1 MLGALCA
8 ATVNVVAEDAGGWT
22 EKRNEKGKVVQEMKI
37 QAPSFTE
44 EDQYGYV
51 MPEKYKCD
59 ACRAVMYHLNDG
71 LTKRHP
77 KSRKMKQWEYTDVFD
92 EVCRDHF
99 QGYGVKLV
107 NDENTLSG
115 PGIRQEE
122 ELAPGSGAIQMGGES
137 WTKRLGE
144 ICRKIVYERI
154 GEDELYDMFYAK
166 RFAESKGM
174 ETVPEG
180 ITESLCSKDLRDCI
194 VGPKKP
200 KADVPAVPA
209 RPKPRPRPRKE
220 KTKSKKADTAGD
232 EPKVPTSRLDA
243 DNQKWEPIAKEVEE
257 KNRNRRAAEKAA
269 ASSAASS
276 DRTDIQT
283 FFRSMAVEHGLT
295 DNEYLTARTQHEW
308 KKLTLAIAGRIFN
321 TAAESGDE
329 TCTAK

>member
-1 MLGALCA
+1 MTRLTKVMLGALCA
-8 ATVNVVAEDAGGWT
+8 AAVKVAAEDAGGWS

-51 MPEKYKCD
+51 MPERYKCD

-122 ELAPGSGAIQMGGES
+122 DLAPGSGAIQMGGES

-144 ICRKIVYERI
+144 ICRKVVYERI

-180 ITESLCSKDLRDCI
+180 ITERLCSTDLRDCI

-200 KADVPAVPA
+200 KADVPEVTA
-209 RPKPRPRPRKE
+209 RPSPRPRPRKE
-220 KTKSKKADTAGD
+220 KKRARKPKLRETSQKCRRRGSMPTIKNGSPSRKKS
-232 EPKVPTSRLDA
+232 RRR
-243 DNQKWEPIAKEVEE
+243 IAIGVQQRKL
-257 KNRNRRAAEKAA
+257 
-269 ASSAASS
+269 
-276 DRTDIQT
+276 QL
-283 FFRSMAVEHGLT
+283 FLLPP
-295 DNEYLTARTQHEW
+295 LTAWTSSLFLGPWRLSTAS
-308 KKLTLAIAGRIFN
+308 LTTSTSPHAQN
-321 TAAESGDE
+321 TSG
-329 TCTAK
+329 KS